1 MAFPPSYQF
10 PQCTINATPFD
21 RIALKAL
28 QRLRIQPTSTLCN
41 ARLTTYSLTRNLT
54 FPIKLLTANFP
65 IFFIST
71 TFAPTPTLSPL
82 RPLTAVQ
89 ASPPL
94 QNGFR
99 PGTLFN
105 QPRLVAQTVTQN
117 PVTRHVTTTL
127 RVHTNQPP
135 HIVIYVVYT
144 KSKFHTQL
152 DKLRLNCDKFEQ
164 NLHLSR

>member
-21 RIALKAL
+21 SIALKAL

-71 TFAPTPTLSPL
+71 TFAPTPTLKPIE
-82 RPLTAVQ
+82 TTDC
-89 ASPPL
+89 
-94 QNGFR
+94 R
-99 PGTLFN
+99 PGI
-105 QPRLVAQTVTQN
+105 
-117 PVTRHVTTTL
+117 TTTPERFPSRNTVQPTSTRRPDSHPKPSHSPRDNHTPCSHQPTTTHRNL
-127 RVHTNQPP
+127 RCVHQVQVP
-135 HIVIYVVYT
+135 HST
-144 KSKFHTQL
+144 
-152 DKLRLNCDKFEQ
+152 
-164 NLHLSR
+164 